1 MKIIFYLVILFL
13 LGSPVFSA
21 DPYTIINPK
30 EEKVTV
36 SANFPDV
43 FSGIGI
49 ASSTAI
55 DDQIVSYK
63 TATTA
68 AKTVLIRNCA
78 RSAAAK
84 ITMNKRNWIVT
95 GGDFASTPVVEYH
108 KISDYLCL
116 AKTNYQV
123 KLKLNR
129 TGLTV
134 YSFNIRA
141 NWEYD
146 LGDYQGLMQY
156 KTDVIS
162 GIDGMVIRYLK
173 SKYRFNRFMEFNYYN
188 IFIQSITGKEVK
200 VVFKY
205 SIKCY
210 K

>member
-1 MKIIFYLVILFL
+1 MTLYLVILFL
-13 LGSPVFSA
+13 LGAPAFSA
-21 DPYTIINPK
+21 DSFTIINPK

-36 SANFPDV
+36 PANFTDV

-49 ASSTAI
+49 ASGTVI
-55 DDQIVSYK
+55 DDQVVSYK
-63 TATTA
+63 TAATA
-68 AKTVLIRNCA
+68 AKTVLIRNYA
-78 RSAAAK
+78 RSVTAK
-84 ITMNKRNWIVT
+84 ITMNKGNWIVS
-95 GGDFASTPVVEYH
+95 GGNFASASIVEYH

-116 AKTNYQV
+116 SKANYQV
-123 KLKLNR
+123 KLKVNR
-129 TGLTV
+129 TGLMV
-134 YSFNIRA
+134 YSFSIKA
-141 NWEYD
+141 NREYD

-173 SKYRFNRFMEFNYYN
+173 SKFRFNRFMEFNYYN

-205 SIKCY
+205 SIKSY